1 MAVQPVASN
10 PPPPP
15 PEAREAQAPPREAP
29 KAPTQDQVILS
40 VEAQQRARAEADRR
54 AADDQARQQAQVAQ
68 TASRVDFTA

>member
-1 MAVQPVASN
+1 
-10 PPPPP
+10 
-15 PEAREAQAPPREAP
+15 
-29 KAPTQDQVILS
+29 VILS